1 MYLKF
6 CCSMCFKAPFAAAE
20 CFETMILEGCI
31 VFTAVNKLW
40 SPSCLIHRQYYTQ
53 YGAQQP
59 QLHLK

>member
-1 MYLKF
+1 
-6 CCSMCFKAPFAAAE
+6 MCFKAPFAAAE

-40 SPSCLIHRQYYTQ
+40 SPSCQIHRQYYTQ
-53 YGAQQP
+53 YGAQQS